1 MAEYDSIANSYK
13 EYKESLPIINHVEK
27 YTYFNIIGNDLVG
40 KSILDL
46 GCGEGFY
53 TRIFKQK
60 GAARVV
66 GIDLSTKMIEL
77 ATQEEVKK
85 PLGIEYQVG
94 NALELGEI
102 GQFDL
107 VVATYLL
114 NYMQTQEQLLQVCQ
128 NIFTN
133 LKTGGRFVTINTYLE
148 QQPEFY
154 HFCDK
159 YGTTR
164 HISGTSLQAGT
175 PIKITILAQKISFF
189 NYYLSEATYEWA
201 FKRAGFKEVHW
212 HRPQVSPAGIQEFGQ
227 AFWQNLLDYPGM
239 IGIECLR

>member
-1 MAEYDSIANSYK
+1 MAEYDSIANLYK

-27 YTYFNIIGNDLVG
+27 YTYFNIIGNDLMG
-40 KSILDL
+40 KSVLDL

-53 TRIFKQK
+53 TRLFKQK
-60 GAARVV
+60 GAVRVV
-66 GIDLSTKMIEL
+66 GIDLSAKMIEL
-77 ATQEEVKK
+77 ATQAEAQK

-94 NALELGEI
+94 DALELDEI

-148 QQPEFY
+148 QQPKFY
-154 HFCDK
+154 HLCDK

-164 HISGTSLQAGT
+164 RISGPLQAGT
-175 PIKITILAQKISFF
+175 PIKITIEAQKISFF

-201 FKRAGFKEVHW
+201 FKRAGFKEIHW
-212 HRPQVSPAGIQEFGQ
+212 HHLQVSPEGIQALGQ
-227 AFWQNLLDYPGM
+227 EFWQDLLDYPGS
-239 IGIECLR
+239 IGIECLK